1 METINESIFKALKI
15 SEFSKIP
22 FLFIGNPGTG
32 KTTTVEMFCKI
43 RGYELVLLRGSQ
55 SSPEEILGFDVN
67 SRSEDK
73 FTDKKFPSWYRDVKN
88 IYNNGGK
95 VLLFL
100 DEITGANEY
109 TQSAL
114 LNLIFDRKVS
124 TEKLPDDL
132 LIVAAGNYADNL
144 STQFNLL
151 PPLMSRFCVFNV
163 VPTLDDIDAFLSEFR
178 GGLLGKSNS
187 EDKLKRLD
195 LMELKR
201 SEDFVLKA
209 SELIEVTVANTTKDL
224 IRQGKHN
231 LEVTD
236 MQDVYSDLGSFG
248 GKLPGI
254 LTLRTMNY
262 YKKVLISAYFCYG
275 KEGLLSYTFNLITT
289 GLVGLGLAVGDQK
302 SGTIKK
308 VSLVKDYMAMAK
320 KIVNDLDKL
329 SSTNIA
335 TYSEGITKV
344 VGDINDSVK
353 IIDQS
358 GLSSLVTIFTNM
370 ENDKSLR
377 TIVNPIEPKIL
388 DRLTESLQATS
399 RHSVKLIEDKNDKD
413 KINGRIRSYN
423 LVVDL
428 YKLLSK
434 FVKVPEREYDESL
447 KKMVLEVT
455 SDIINKN
462 KFKIDSAK
470 KGIIKN
476 NGWSEG
482 MLLESN
488 SIE

>member
-1 METINESIFKALKI
+1 VLIAAPNETLVPASEKIMEPFLGELSFIQSSPYFLEATTKGINKASSLQSICNLLKIKPEEVMAFGDGNNDIDMLKHVGVGVAMGNANDLVKAASDFVTDTINDDGIFKALKI

-195 LMELKR
+195 LMELKKR
-201 SEDFVLKA
+201 DS
-209 SELIEVTVANTTKDL
+209 
-224 IRQGKHN
+224 G
-231 LEVTD
+231 
-236 MQDVYSDLGSFG
+236 
-248 GKLPGI
+248 
-254 LTLRTMNY
+254 
-262 YKKVLISAYFCYG
+262 KKVQLR
-275 KEGLLSYTFNLITT
+275 
-289 GLVGLGLAVGDQK
+289 
-302 SGTIKK
+302 SG
-308 VSLVKDYMAMAK
+308 
-320 KIVNDLDKL
+320 
-329 SSTNIA
+329 
-335 TYSEGITKV
+335 
-344 VGDINDSVK
+344 
-353 IIDQS
+353 
-358 GLSSLVTIFTNM
+358 
-370 ENDKSLR
+370 
-377 TIVNPIEPKIL
+377 
-388 DRLTESLQATS
+388 
-399 RHSVKLIEDKNDKD
+399 
-413 KINGRIRSYN
+413 
-423 LVVDL
+423 
-428 YKLLSK
+428 
-434 FVKVPEREYDESL
+434 
-447 KKMVLEVT
+447 
-455 SDIINKN
+455 
-462 KFKIDSAK
+462 
-470 KGIIKN
+470 
-476 NGWSEG
+476 
-482 MLLESN
+482 
-488 SIE
+488 